1 MRVAWAERV
10 TDDLWQTPSHTVGS
24 GAMKK
29 MEMVGGREKRE
40 ERDGGREEGKV
51 NKQKV
56 GGWEAGKVGGWEMG
70 KVGGREEGMVGGWE
84 EGKVGGWE
92 EGKVGGKEEG
102 KVGRWEEG
110 KVGGREEGKVGG
122 REEGKVGGWEEGKVG
137 GWEEG
142 KVGGWGNGEEV
153 ESVSSSQ
160 CSLRSNTH
168 SPTPVPAETGSKV
181 SENGKPGTERESL
194 THENDTTRSD
204 GSNAVESQTMPSVGE
219 YGASYTESIP
229 SASMGSESATRN
241 IVPASQSATLN
252 TLASSVTY
260 STNTVTHNTSVVDSS
275 TTATCNTLATDSTS
289 ATVNTLPYSVRATSN
304 STALSAVSSWEMMGR
319 RISDMPLQTSN
330 SEAILT
336 RDFTTAAETS
346 SDATL
351 VGGTHTT
358 SDMSLEGTAEGGPLG
373 VKYSSSVD
381 PPMYFTV
388 EESDTSSE
396 GEGSQKQYGHKEYES
411 RSSDEST
418 SEAYRDVKSVL
429 KSSEANLTP
438 NVGAAGTPTG
448 AGGGVVK
455 GQLVE
460 GVRELVEG
468 VTGLGSVCAVVK
480 IQAWVRGVL
489 CRRGVNVYRTRH
501 RAATTIQ
508 STW

>member
-10 TDDLWQTPSHTVGS
+10 TDDLWHTPSHPVGS

-40 ERDGGREEGKV
+40 ERDVGGREKGKV
-51 NKQKV
+51 NKQK
-56 GGWEAGKVGGWEMG
+56 
-70 KVGGREEGMVGGWE
+70 VGGWE

-92 EGKVGGKEEG
+92 EGKVGGWEMGKVGGKEEG

-122 REEGKVGGWEEGKVG
+122 REEGKVGGGEEGKVG

-219 YGASYTESIP
+219 YGASYT
-229 SASMGSESATRN
+229 SMGSESATRN

-260 STNTVTHNTSVVDSS
+260 STNNTVTHNTSVVDSS
-275 TTATCNTLATDSTS
+275 TTATCNTLASSVTDSTS

-304 STALSAVSSWEMMGR
+304 STALPAVSSWEMMGR
-319 RISDMPLQTSN
+319 QISDMPLQTSS
-330 SEAILT
+330 SEAMLT

-346 SDATL
+346 SDVTL

-358 SDMSLEGTAEGGPLG
+358 SDMSLDGTAEGGPLG

-396 GEGSQKQYGHKEYES
+396 GEGSQKQYGQKEYES
-411 RSSDEST
+411 TRSE
-418 SEAYRDVKSVL
+418 
-429 KSSEANLTP
+429 
-438 NVGAAGTPTG
+438 
-448 AGGGVVK
+448 
-455 GQLVE
+455 
-460 GVRELVEG
+460 
-468 VTGLGSVCAVVK
+468 
-480 IQAWVRGVL
+480 
-489 CRRGVNVYRTRH
+489 
-501 RAATTIQ
+501 
-508 STW
+508 

>member
-10 TDDLWQTPSHTVGS
+10 TDDLWHTPSHTVGS

-40 ERDGGREEGKV
+40 ERDVGGREEGKV
-51 NKQKV
+51 NRQK
-56 GGWEAGKVGGWEMG
+56 
-70 KVGGREEGMVGGWE
+70 VGGWE

-92 EGKVGGKEEG
+92 EGEVGG
-102 KVGRWEEG
+102 WEEG
-110 KVGGREEGKVGG
+110 E
-122 REEGKVGGWEEGKVG
+122 VGGWEEGKVG
-137 GWEEG
+137 GREEG

-153 ESVSSSQ
+153 ESVCSSQ
-160 CSLRSNTH
+160 CSLRSSTH
-168 SPTPVPAETGSKV
+168 SPTPVPAETCSKV
-181 SENGKPGTERESL
+181 SENGEPGTERESL
-194 THENDTTRSD
+194 THESNTTS
-204 GSNAVESQTMPSVGE
+204 SSAVESQTMPSVGE

-229 SASMGSESATRN
+229 STSMGSESATRN

-252 TLASSVTY
+252 SSVTTSITTPSLNTSTYSMTY

-275 TTATCNTLATDSTS
+275 TTVTRNSTLVSSVTDSTS

-304 STALSAVSSWEMMGR
+304 STALPAVSSWEMMGR
-319 RISDMPLQTSN
+319 QISDMPLQTSS
-330 SEAILT
+330 SEAMLT

-346 SDATL
+346 SDVTL

-358 SDMSLEGTAEGGPLG
+358 SDMSLDGTAEGGPLG

-388 EESDTSSE
+388 EESDTSSD
-396 GEGSQKQYGHKEYES
+396 GEDSQKQYGQKEYE
-411 RSSDEST
+411 SSDEST
-418 SEAYRDVKSVL
+418 SEGYRDVKSVL
-429 KSSEANLTP
+429 KNSEANLAP
-438 NVGAAGTPTG
+438 NVGAAGTSTG
-448 AGGGVVK
+448 ARGG
-455 GQLVE
+455 

-468 VTGLGSVCAVVK
+468 VRELGSVCAVVK

-489 CRRGVNVYRTRH
+489 CRRGVSVYRTRH